1 MKKIICLLH
10 LYKRAHRPVL
20 LAWSTLSLPLH
31 TRKHVPG
38 VGLQGNH
45 EESTLSNP
53 VTVHQYKFRISAST
67 EFCLTELM
75 QYVVV
80 LKIQVFLEVMTCR
93 LVESY
98 RQLDPEDGGT
108 KLLRNDGNYLLV
120 DTILHP
126 RSLESS

>member
-1 MKKIICLLH
+1 M
-10 LYKRAHRPVL
+10 
-20 LAWSTLSLPLH
+20 
-31 TRKHVPG
+31 
-38 VGLQGNH
+38 GLQGNH

-53 VTVHQYKFRISAST
+53 VTVLQYKFGISAST
-67 EFCLTELM
+67 EFCLIELM
-75 QYVVV
+75 QYMVV